1 MSSIPLVDAKRT
13 ESLAKLGVHTV
24 DDLVRHYPFR
34 YLDLSTVADM
44 RSVPVGVDATVVG
57 RVHDIKVKHPR
68 PRLSITEIALV
79 DGTGAL
85 IGVWFNQPYIAGRFR
100 VGERVAFAGTVVFE
114 YGLKQM
120 RSPFVERLD
129 DDGDGPDI
137 ARILPIHR
145 ATEGLSTN
153 WIRRLVSEA
162 IATAGDVGDPL
173 PAHIRARRGL
183 VPLAPALRDIHFPSS
198 GGDVQRARRRLAYDE
213 LLAVQLAMGRRRRT
227 LVDDTAGVAHTVDGP
242 TVAALK
248 AAVPFKLTRDQQSAL
263 HDIFR
268 DMASERPMNRLL
280 LGDVGTGKT
289 VVAAHA
295 LAACADSGTQAAMM
309 APTEVL
315 AVQYSRSVG
324 PLLDQAG
331 VDWALLTGS
340 TKGAERER
348 VVTGLADGTITVVF
362 GTHSLIQGDLVYER
376 LSLAVVD
383 EQHRFGVQQRLA
395 LRAKGAA
402 PDLLVMTA
410 TPIPRSLALT
420 LYGDLDAT
428 YLRERPGGRKP
439 GHVSTRV
446 VPMSGR
452 SDAYQLVK
460 DAVARGEQAYVVCAL
475 VDESDATEARAATTE
490 ARRLQRQVF
499 PDLRVGL
506 LTGQMPSTEKIEAM
520 ERFRSG
526 ETDVLVATTVIEVG
540 VDVPAATVMIVEDAD
555 RFGLAQLHQLRGR
568 IGRGERPGTFLLFAD
583 PKTDDGRARM
593 EAITATDDGFELA
606 ELDLRLRGE
615 GEVLGQ
621 RQSGL
626 PGLRLASLANDG
638 DLLDAA
644 REDASALLSEDPRLE
659 SAVNA
664 PLREDVARRIGQAW
678 DWTSSG

>member
-1 MSSIPLVDAKRT
+1 
-13 ESLAKLGVHTV
+13 
-24 DDLVRHYPFR
+24 
-34 YLDLSTVADM
+34 
-44 RSVPVGVDATVVG
+44 
-57 RVHDIKVKHPR
+57 
-68 PRLSITEIALV
+68 
-79 DGTGAL
+79 
-85 IGVWFNQPYIAGRFR
+85 
-100 VGERVAFAGTVVFE
+100 
-114 YGLKQM
+114 
-120 RSPFVERLD
+120 
-129 DDGDGPDI
+129 
-137 ARILPIHR
+137 
-145 ATEGLSTN
+145 
-153 WIRRLVSEA
+153 
-162 IATAGDVGDPL
+162 
-173 PAHIRARRGL
+173 
-183 VPLAPALRDIHFPSS
+183 
-198 GGDVQRARRRLAYDE
+198 
-213 LLAVQLAMGRRRRT
+213 
-227 LVDDTAGVAHTVDGP
+227 
-242 TVAALK
+242 
-248 AAVPFKLTRDQQSAL
+248 
-263 HDIFR
+263 
-268 DMASERPMNRLL
+268 
-280 LGDVGTGKT
+280 
-289 VVAAHA
+289 
-295 LAACADSGTQAAMM
+295 
-309 APTEVL
+309 
-315 AVQYSRSVG
+315 
-324 PLLDQAG
+324 
-331 VDWALLTGS
+331 
-340 TKGAERER
+340 

-664 PLREDVARRIGQAW
+664 PLREDVARRIGETW

>member
-1 MSSIPLVDAKRT
+1 
-13 ESLAKLGVHTV
+13 
-24 DDLVRHYPFR
+24 
-34 YLDLSTVADM
+34 
-44 RSVPVGVDATVVG
+44 
-57 RVHDIKVKHPR
+57 
-68 PRLSITEIALV
+68 
-79 DGTGAL
+79 
-85 IGVWFNQPYIAGRFR
+85 
-100 VGERVAFAGTVVFE
+100 
-114 YGLKQM
+114 
-120 RSPFVERLD
+120 
-129 DDGDGPDI
+129 
-137 ARILPIHR
+137 
-145 ATEGLSTN
+145 
-153 WIRRLVSEA
+153 
-162 IATAGDVGDPL
+162 
-173 PAHIRARRGL
+173 
-183 VPLAPALRDIHFPSS
+183 
-198 GGDVQRARRRLAYDE
+198 
-213 LLAVQLAMGRRRRT
+213 
-227 LVDDTAGVAHTVDGP
+227 
-242 TVAALK
+242 
-248 AAVPFKLTRDQQSAL
+248 
-263 HDIFR
+263 
-268 DMASERPMNRLL
+268 
-280 LGDVGTGKT
+280 
-289 VVAAHA
+289 
-295 LAACADSGTQAAMM
+295 
-309 APTEVL
+309 
-315 AVQYSRSVG
+315 
-324 PLLDQAG
+324 
-331 VDWALLTGS
+331 
-340 TKGAERER
+340 
-348 VVTGLADGTITVVF
+348 
-362 GTHSLIQGDLVYER
+362 
-376 LSLAVVD
+376 
-383 EQHRFGVQQRLA
+383 
-395 LRAKGAA
+395 
-402 PDLLVMTA
+402 
-410 TPIPRSLALT
+410 
-420 LYGDLDAT
+420 
-428 YLRERPGGRKP
+428 
-439 GHVSTRV
+439 
-446 VPMSGR
+446 MSGR

-664 PLREDVARRIGQAW
+664 PLREDVARRISETW